1 MSKKLLLAFWRAGS
15 LGLFPGVAT
24 GSPGTR
30 DRSSP
35 EFTFD
40 VDLNVV
46 LNADQI
52 QTDTIMP
59 KRSAHRFP
67 RCRFPHPR
75 RTIPTCRYHPSS
87 VRTERCTGYTAI
99 MPHRLAHR
107 FASCRFPQPGSTIAA
122 RGDYWLL
129 LLLIRGIESQSK
141 TKGPCRPA
149 NLFLVNA
156 RSPYGVVN

>member
-1 MSKKLLLAFWRAGS
+1 MSKKLLLAFWCAGS

-52 QTDTIMP
+52 QTDSVYVVRQGATLW
-59 KRSAHRFP
+59 SG
-67 RCRFPHPR
+67 R
-75 RTIPTCRYHPSS
+75 RKLGKVYNRWE
-87 VRTERCTGYTAI
+87 VGW
-99 MPHRLAHR
+99 RLA
-107 FASCRFPQPGSTIAA
+107 
-122 RGDYWLL
+122 
-129 LLLIRGIESQSK
+129 
-141 TKGPCRPA
+141 
-149 NLFLVNA
+149 
-156 RSPYGVVN
+156 